1 MQENRPAPPVPLAGA
16 KLFFATVSLSLA
28 TLMIVIDT
36 TIANVSIP
44 AISGDLGVST
54 SQGTWVITF
63 FAVAN
68 AVAVPLTGWLIQRLG
83 QIKLFVWSVM
93 LFILSSFLCGMAWNI
108 ESLIGFRIMQG
119 FVAGPVIPLS
129 MSLLLQCYPREKAG
143 MAIALWSMTVTV
155 APIAGPIL
163 GGWLTDNISWP
174 WIFYVNI
181 PIGIVSLIVSL
192 IVIGDRESLTR
203 KLPVDKVGLALL
215 ITWVGCFQIMLD
227 KGKELDWFSSPFIVV
242 LGVVSVVAFS
252 YFLVWELT
260 EKHPIIDLS
269 LFKIRNFTVSTM
281 TLSLGYGVFFMNI
294 VLVPLWLQ
302 KYMGYTATWAG
313 LVTAAFGI
321 FAIILSPFVG
331 KGISKYDPRL
341 FVTFAFTFFSAAFF
355 MRSGFSPDVDA
366 KSIAF
371 NHLFQGIGMAAFMTP
386 LNAMAVAGLAHDR
399 VGAASGLINFARIMM
414 GAFSASVGTT
424 IWENRAAM
432 HHARLTEEINSY
444 SPVWQHTLDTL
455 SAVHITGSRAY
466 AMIENEINRQSYIF
480 STTEMFKI
488 SGILILCLIG
498 VVWLARPKKVRVGP
512 DSSGGH

>member
-1 MQENRPAPPVPLAGA
+1 MQENRPAPPAPLAGA

-83 QIKLFVWSVM
+83 QIKLFVWSVA
-93 LFILSSFLCGMAWNI
+93 LFIMSSFLCGMAWNI

-192 IVIGDRESLTR
+192 LVIGGRESQTR
-203 KLPVDKVGLALL
+203 KLSVDKVGLALL

-227 KGKELDWFSSPFIVV
+227 KGKELDWFGSPFIIV
-242 LGVVSVVAFS
+242 LAVVSVVAFA

-366 KSIAF
+366 KSIAL

-399 VGAASGLINFARIMM
+399 IGAASGLINFARIMM

-432 HHARLTEEINSY
+432 HHARLTEEINAY
-444 SPVWQHTLDTL
+444 SPVWQHTLDAL
-455 SAVHITGSRAY
+455 AAAHITGARAY

-480 STTEMFKI
+480 STAEMFKV

-498 VVWLARPKKVRVGP
+498 VVWLARPKKVRAGP
-512 DSSGGH
+512 DSAGGH

>member
-1 MQENRPAPPVPLAGA
+1 MQENRPAPPAPLTGA

-83 QIKLFVWSVM
+83 QIKLFVWSVA

-192 IVIGDRESLTR
+192 IVIGDRESVTR
-203 KLPVDKVGLALL
+203 KLPVDKIGLALL

-227 KGKELDWFSSPFIVV
+227 KGKELDWFGSPFIIV
-242 LGVVSVVAFS
+242 LAVVSVVAFA

-269 LFKIRNFTVSTM
+269 LFRIRNFTVSTI

-355 MRSGFSPDVDA
+355 MRSGFSLDVDA
-366 KSIAF
+366 KSIAL

-399 VGAASGLINFARIMM
+399 IGAASGLINFARIMM

-444 SPVWQHTLDTL
+444 SPVWQHTLDAL
-455 SAVHITGSRAY
+455 SAVHIRGAGAY
-466 AMIENEINRQSYIF
+466 AMIENEINRQSYMF
-480 STTEMFKI
+480 STAEMFKV
-488 SGILILCLIG
+488 SGILILCLIC
-498 VVWLARPKKVRVGP
+498 VVWLARPKKVKAGP
-512 DSSGGH
+512 DSAGGH

>member
-1 MQENRPAPPVPLAGA
+1 MQDNRPAPPAPLAGA

-63 FAVAN
+63 FAVSN

-83 QIKLFVWSVM
+83 QIKLFVWSVA
-93 LFILSSFLCGMAWNI
+93 LFIMSSFLCGMAWNI

-192 IVIGDRESLTR
+192 LVIGDRESPTR

-227 KGKELDWFSSPFIVV
+227 KGKELDWFGSPLIIV
-242 LGVVSVVAFS
+242 LAVVSVVAFA

-281 TLSLGYGVFFMNI
+281 TLSLGYGVFFMNLVI
-294 VLVPLWLQ
+294 VPLWLQ

-355 MRSGFSPDVDA
+355 MRSGFSLDVDA
-366 KSIAF
+366 KSIAL

-399 VGAASGLINFARIMM
+399 IGAASGLINFARIML

-432 HHARLTEEINSY
+432 HHARLTEEVNSY
-444 SPVWQHTLDTL
+444 SPVWQHTLDAL
-455 SAVHITGSRAY
+455 SSVHITGARAY
-466 AMIENEINRQSYIF
+466 AMIENEINRQSFMF
-480 STTEMFKI
+480 SAAEMFKV
-488 SGILILCLIG
+488 SGILILCLIC
-498 VVWLARPKKVRVGP
+498 VVWLARPKKVKAGP
-512 DSSGGH
+512 DSAGGH

>member
-1 MQENRPAPPVPLAGA
+1 MQDNKTAPPAPLSGA
-16 KLFFATVSLSLA
+16 KLVFATISLSLA

-83 QIKLFVWSVM
+83 QIKLFVWSVV

-108 ESLIGFRIMQG
+108 ESLIGFRVMQG

-143 MAIALWSMTVTV
+143 MAIALWSMTITV

-181 PIGIVSLIVSL
+181 PIGILALVISLMM
-192 IVIGDRESLTR
+192 IGDRESPTR

-215 ITWVGCFQIMLD
+215 IIWVGSFQVMLD
-227 KGKELDWFSSPFIVV
+227 KGKELDWFGSPFIIV
-242 LGVVSVVAFS
+242 LAVISVVAFA

-269 LFKIRNFTVSTM
+269 LFKIRNFTISTV
-281 TLSLGYGVFFMNI
+281 TLSLGYGVFFMNL

-313 LVTAAFGI
+313 LVTATFGI

-355 MRSGFSPDVDA
+355 MRSGFSPFVDA
-366 KSIAF
+366 KSIAL

-386 LNAMAVAGLAHDR
+386 LNAMAVAGMAHDR
-399 VGAASGLINFARIMM
+399 IGSASGLINFARIMM

-432 HHARLTEEINSY
+432 HHARLTEEITPY
-444 SPVWQHTLDTL
+444 SVAWSHMANAL
-455 SAVHITGSRAY
+455 SALNIKGSAAY
-466 AMIENEINRQSYIF
+466 SMIERNITVQSFMF
-480 STTEMFKI
+480 STYEMFRV
-488 SGILILCLIG
+488 SGFLIICLIG
-498 VVWLARPKKVRVGP
+498 VVWLARPKKVKAGG
-512 DSSGGH
+512 DSAGGH

>member
-1 MQENRPAPPVPLAGA
+1 
-16 KLFFATVSLSLA
+16 
-28 TLMIVIDT
+28 
-36 TIANVSIP
+36 
-44 AISGDLGVST
+44 
-54 SQGTWVITF
+54 
-63 FAVAN
+63 
-68 AVAVPLTGWLIQRLG
+68 
-83 QIKLFVWSVM
+83 
-93 LFILSSFLCGMAWNI
+93 
-108 ESLIGFRIMQG
+108 
-119 FVAGPVIPLS
+119 
-129 MSLLLQCYPREKAG
+129 
-143 MAIALWSMTVTV
+143 
-155 APIAGPIL
+155 
-163 GGWLTDNISWP
+163 
-174 WIFYVNI
+174 
-181 PIGIVSLIVSL
+181 
-192 IVIGDRESLTR
+192 
-203 KLPVDKVGLALL
+203 
-215 ITWVGCFQIMLD
+215 
-227 KGKELDWFSSPFIVV
+227 
-242 LGVVSVVAFS
+242 VVSVVAFS

-455 SAVHITGSRAY
+455 SAAHITGSRAY